1 MARTRHERCS
11 AQNVRPPEATS
22 AVDVEADIRYAPA
35 LVLGYH
41 GGLGDPN
48 NCDVEMTILPSP
60 ADPDVYHTRF
70 GKPFRNPWPK
80 MAALI
85 AGDGHDITFHK
96 GADDLQLHWDYPIVV
111 GAWHGSSG
119 GASNVTLTN
128 ETGLPIILRESSDS
142 CDITTNGDVID
153 NGSNNTI
160 TKT

>member
-22 AVDVEADIRYAPA
+22 VVDVEADIRYAPA

-48 NCDVEMTILPSP
+48 NCDVEMTILSSP

-70 GKPFRNPWPK
+70 GKTFRNPWPK

-96 GADDLQLHWDYPIVV
+96 GAEDLQLHWDYPIIV